1 MLCEVCNTYRIAQA
15 VPLAPEADI
24 ADGLLD
30 VVILGDIQRDEL
42 LAYGRALRAQ
52 MHLGLPHVAVV
63 RAREIK
69 LDADHPRNVHAD
81 DQVLGETPQTVTVQP
96 GALKVLVDPRL

>member
-1 MLCEVCNTYRIAQA
+1 
-15 VPLAPEADI
+15 
-24 ADGLLD
+24 
-30 VVILGDIQRDEL
+30 
-42 LAYGRALRAQ
+42 

-69 LDADHPRNVHAD
+69 MDAGHRRNVHAD